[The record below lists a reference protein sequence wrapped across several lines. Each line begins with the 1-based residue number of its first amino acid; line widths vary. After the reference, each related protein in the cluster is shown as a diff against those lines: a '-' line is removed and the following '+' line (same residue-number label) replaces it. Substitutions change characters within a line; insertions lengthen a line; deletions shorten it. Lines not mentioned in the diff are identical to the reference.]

1 MVTEGGRGKE
11 VAMANNEVHL
21 VGRVSGAPEPKE
33 LPSGDRL
40 VALRVVVPRSLPRR
54 APTRKAPVVDTID
67 VTCWTSITRR
77 VAERLGPGDVVE
89 VTGALRRRFFRGG
102 GGVQSRYDVEVSAL
116 RRMTDLAG

>member
-1 MVTEGGRGKE
+1 M
-11 VAMANNEVHL
+11 
-21 VGRVSGAPEPKE
+21 
-33 LPSGDRL
+33 
-40 VALRVVVPRSLPRR
+40 
-54 APTRKAPVVDTID
+54 VDTID

-77 VAERLGPGDVVE
+77 VAEKLGPGDVVE